1 MCSISH
7 FTTQI
12 FAATGPTADIA
23 LPTIVS
29 QLRVKFTSLTAAQ
42 ADEIVGEDSD
52 FDYGRQLAG
61 EYLDRLGVAQPTNIV
76 GGRPPQVLLNGVPL
90 PAAQLNADDFEE
102 TILSEIMQQTPAIQK
117 AVYKGELT
125 DSDNAVEW
133 LMKMPH
139 IMPRLNQRI
148 LGAAAADVAT
158 QFVDMSGNAH
168 RSLDNVKELLALSV
182 RDMTATLMANV
193 RYFGSRHVLDRVNG
207 RGVHFLTLWVVA
219 DLNEA
224 AGVELL
230 RSALQYMVSYGRC
243 DSGVEC

>member
-1 MCSISH
+1 MCSLHSLSPS
-7 FTTQI
+7 QI
-12 FAATGPTADIA
+12 FAATDATSDIA
-23 LPTIVS
+23 LTTIVS
-29 QLRVKFTSLTAAQ
+29 QLRAKFTSLSATQ
-42 ADEIVGEDSD
+42 AEEIVGEDSD

-61 EYLDRLGVAQPTNIV
+61 EYLDRLGVAQPTNV
-76 GGRPPQVLLNGVPL
+76 AGGRPPQVLLNGVPL

-133 LMKMPH
+133 LMNMPH

-148 LGAAAADVAT
+148 LGATADVT
-158 QFVDMSGNAH
+158 QFIELNGTPH

-193 RYFGSRHVLDRVNG
+193 RYFGSRHALDRVNG

-219 DLNEA
+219 DLTEA

-230 RSALQYMVSYGRC
+230 RNALQYMVSRVH
-243 DSGVEC
+243 GVVLEL